1 MREEIGM
8 RSWIVILAGLLAT
21 ALFVIVPAQA
31 QTHKS
36 KQTVEACLAASK
48 AKPNTDTCIG
58 VTSNPCI
65 GPDEGAKPDSAVIAC
80 LDDEQQHWDKVL
92 NASFQ
97 ALLKGLEPEQQTKL
111 REMQRTWLTS
121 RATTCGFYQDYFD
134 GTMANPMIAN
144 CMNRETAR
152 RAIFLKGFAD
162 DLAQRK

>member
-1 MREEIGM
+1 MK
-8 RSWIVILAGLLAT
+8 SSLVIFAVVFLSAT
-21 ALFVIVPAQA
+21 AEA
-31 QTHKS
+31 QTPKAKAS
-36 KQTVEACLAASK
+36 VESCLAMSK
-48 AKPNTDTCIG
+48 AKPNTDLCIG

-65 GPDEGAKPDSAVIAC
+65 GRDEGAKRDSEVAAC
-80 LDDEQQHWDKVL
+80 LDDEQRQWDKVL

-97 ALLKGLEPEQQTKL
+97 SLLKGLEPEQQTKL
-111 REMQRTWLTS
+111 REMQRLWLQS
-121 RATTCGFYQDYFD
+121 RAATCQFYFDYFD

>member
-1 MREEIGM
+1 VK
-8 RSWIVILAGLLAT
+8 SLVVILA
-21 ALFVIVPAQA
+21 IVFASTAQA
-31 QTHKS
+31 QTPKS
-36 KQTVEACLAASK
+36 KPSVESCLATSK
-48 AKPNTDTCIG
+48 AKPNTDVCIG

-65 GPDEGAKPDSAVIAC
+65 GPDEGAKRDSEVIAC
-80 LDDEQQHWDKVL
+80 LDDEQKQWDRVL

-97 ALLKGLEPEQQTKL
+97 ALVKGLEPDQQKKR
-111 REMQRTWLTS
+111 REMQRYWLQS
-121 RATTCGFYQDYFD
+121 RAATCGFYYDYFD

>member
-1 MREEIGM
+1 MKSAITF
-8 RSWIVILAGLLAT
+8 LALLISCSA
-21 ALFVIVPAQA
+21 AYAQKA
-31 QTHKS
+31 KP
-36 KQTVEACLAASK
+36 TVESCLAASK

-65 GPDEGAKPDSAVIAC
+65 GPDEGAKRDSEVSAC
-80 LDDEQQHWDKVL
+80 LDGEQQQWDRVL

-97 ALLKGLEPEQQTKL
+97 ALLKGLDPDQQTKL
-111 REMQRTWLTS
+111 REMQRQWLAS
-121 RATTCGFYQDYFD
+121 RATTCGFYYDYFQ

-162 DLAQRK
+162 DLADRK

>member
-1 MREEIGM
+1 MK
-8 RSWIVILAGLLAT
+8 SFVVILVAVLTSAT
-21 ALFVIVPAQA
+21 AHAQKA
-31 QTHKS
+31 KPS
-36 KQTVEACLAASK
+36 VEACLAASK
-48 AKPNTDTCIG
+48 ARPNTDACIG

-65 GPDEGAKPDSAVIAC
+65 GPDEGAKRDSEVIAC
-80 LDDEQQHWDKVL
+80 LADEQQHWDKVL

-111 REMQRTWLTS
+111 HEMQRIWLQS
-121 RATTCGFYQDYFD
+121 RAATCGFYYDYFD

-144 CMNRETAR
+144 CQNRETAR